1 MKENISC
8 GIIQDLLPNY
18 IEGIISNESKE
29 LVDTHLDKC
38 ISCKKEFDSMNS
50 LLEVSPVK
58 EREFD
63 YLKGIH
69 KKCKN
74 ILLICIILSCITFI
88 ISVFV
93 SEANIHEAFFTLILY
108 FMLIIGVVIKYLL
121 PLFGSIV
128 SILSY
133 KKTKKKWLILI
144 FIMCSYIFL
153 NSLISLINNIVNYGF

>member
-18 IEGIISNESKE
+18 VEGTISNESKE
-29 LVDTHLDKC
+29 LVDIHLDKC
-38 ISCKKEFDSMNS
+38 INCKKEFKNMS
-50 LLEVSPVK
+50 SPIGVDPIK

-74 ILLICIILSCITFI
+74 ILLICIILSCVAFI
-88 ISVFV
+88 LAIFN
-93 SEANIHEAFFTLILY
+93 SEPNIDEAFFTLALY
-108 FMLIIGVVIKYLL
+108 LMIIVVVIIKYLL
-121 PLFGSIV
+121 PLFGAIV
-128 SILSY
+128 SILNY